1 MSCRGYQFA
10 DAAER
15 HFTAEKV
22 AKELER
28 YRRKGVGSTTR
39 LLRDGLAKSGL
50 IYGTL
55 LDIGGG
61 VGALTFELLERGMA
75 AAVVVEASSAYL
87 DAAAAE
93 AKRRGQASSVRFM
106 PGDFV
111 GIADSVSTASVVTL
125 DRVVCCYPDYEPLL
139 KQSLERAD
147 RALALSYPRDR
158 WYVRAAMGLE
168 NALRSRKPAFR
179 PFVHP
184 VSRIRGIIESAG
196 FELVSRDTTPIWS
209 VDVYAKSVRSSPARA
224 SERLDPT

>member
-1 MSCRGYQFA
+1 MSCCRYQFD

-22 AKELER
+22 AKEVER
-28 YRRKGVGSTTR
+28 YRRKGAGPTTR

-50 IYGTL
+50 IQGTL

-93 AKRRGQASSVRFM
+93 AKRRRQISSVRFLH
-106 PGDFV
+106 GDFV
-111 GIADSVSTASVVTL
+111 GIADSVSAASVVTL

-147 RALALSYPRDR
+147 RAFALSYPRDR

-168 NALRSRKPAFR
+168 NALRSRKSAFST
-179 PFVHP
+179 FVHP
-184 VSRIRGIIESAG
+184 AARMREVIENRG
-196 FELVSRDTTPIWS
+196 FELVSRATTLVWS
-209 VDVYAKSVRSSPARA
+209 ADVYVKRP
-224 SERLDPT
+224 